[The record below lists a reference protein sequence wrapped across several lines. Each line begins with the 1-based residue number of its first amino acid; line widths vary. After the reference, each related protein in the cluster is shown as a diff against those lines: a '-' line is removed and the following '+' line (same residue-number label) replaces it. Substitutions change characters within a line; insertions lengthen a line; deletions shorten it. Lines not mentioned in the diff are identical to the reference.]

1 MIHLGANITV
11 KAQRV
16 KQPAQLSLAVQLP
29 DDETFVSFYP
39 GNNAHLIT
47 ALKNAAIGQG
57 APFLYFWG
65 AKGSGRSHLLHATC
79 AEVNARDAAA
89 AYLSLD
95 QFEQLDP
102 SMLDALESLPLVCLD
117 SLEAI
122 AGNTVWERALFDFY
136 NRWKEKGEGTLVVT
150 GCSAPRKLG
159 LQLPDLA
166 SRLDWGVSFHLDEL
180 DDEGK
185 LSALQLRAELR
196 GFKLP
201 IDVGRFLLNRLPR
214 DMRTLLAT
222 LNQLDNASFRAKRKL
237 TIPFVKE
244 ILEL

>member
-1 MIHLGANITV
+1 MRLRFEQQTV
-11 KAQRV
+11 GGGETRRLDDVGQRAGVFGNAEAHRHVEDFLAQFDHAGHDRRAAGEHDAGREHFLETGT
-16 KQPAQLSLAVQLP
+16 AQL
-29 DDETFVSFYP
+29 
-39 GNNAHLIT
+39 G
-47 ALKNAAIGQG
+47 
-57 APFLYFWG
+57 
-65 AKGSGRSHLLHATC
+65 
-79 AEVNARDAAA
+79 
-89 AYLSLD
+89 LD

-122 AGNTVWERALFDFY
+122 AGNGLWERALFDFY

-201 IDVGRFLLNRLPR
+201 IDVGRFLLNRLSR
-214 DMRTLLAT
+214 DMRTLLTT

>member
-1 MIHLGANITV
+1 
-11 KAQRV
+11 
-16 KQPAQLSLAVQLP
+16 
-29 DDETFVSFYP
+29 
-39 GNNAHLIT
+39 
-47 ALKNAAIGQG
+47 
-57 APFLYFWG
+57 
-65 AKGSGRSHLLHATC
+65 
-79 AEVNARDAAA
+79 
-89 AYLSLD
+89 
-95 QFEQLDP
+95 
-102 SMLDALESLPLVCLD
+102 MLDALESLPLVCLD

-201 IDVGRFLLNRLPR
+201 IDVGRFLLNRLSR
-214 DMRTLLAT
+214 DMRTLLTT

>member
-1 MIHLGANITV
+1 MPWRACPGLSRQPGGDRWQRPVGAGPV
-11 KAQRV
+11 R
-16 KQPAQLSLAVQLP
+16 
-29 DDETFVSFYP
+29 
-39 GNNAHLIT
+39 
-47 ALKNAAIGQG
+47 
-57 APFLYFWG
+57 
-65 AKGSGRSHLLHATC
+65 LL
-79 AEVNARDAAA
+79 
-89 AYLSLD
+89 
-95 QFEQLDP
+95 Q
-102 SMLDALESLPLVCLD
+102 
-117 SLEAI
+117 SLE
-122 AGNTVWERALFDFY
+122 GE
-136 NRWKEKGEGTLVVT
+136 GEGTLIVT

-201 IDVGRFLLNRLPR
+201 IDVGRFLLNRLSR

-222 LNQLDNASFRAKRKL
+222 LNRLDNASFRAKRKL

>member
-1 MIHLGANITV
+1 MGAGAV
-11 KAQRV
+11 RFL
-16 KQPAQLSLAVQLP
+16 QPLAG
-29 DDETFVSFYP
+29 E
-39 GNNAHLIT
+39 
-47 ALKNAAIGQG
+47 
-57 APFLYFWG
+57 
-65 AKGSGRSHLLHATC
+65 
-79 AEVNARDAAA
+79 
-89 AYLSLD
+89 
-95 QFEQLDP
+95 
-102 SMLDALESLPLVCLD
+102 
-117 SLEAI
+117 
-122 AGNTVWERALFDFY
+122 
-136 NRWKEKGEGTLVVT
+136 GEGTLIVT

-166 SRLDWGVSFHLDEL
+166 SRLDWGVSFHLEEL

-201 IDVGRFLLNRLPR
+201 IDVGRFLLNRLSR
-214 DMRTLLAT
+214 DMRTLLTT

>member
-1 MIHLGANITV
+1 
-11 KAQRV
+11 
-16 KQPAQLSLAVQLP
+16 
-29 DDETFVSFYP
+29 
-39 GNNAHLIT
+39 
-47 ALKNAAIGQG
+47 
-57 APFLYFWG
+57 
-65 AKGSGRSHLLHATC
+65 
-79 AEVNARDAAA
+79 
-89 AYLSLD
+89 
-95 QFEQLDP
+95 
-102 SMLDALESLPLVCLD
+102 MLDALESLPLVCLD

-180 DDEGK
+180 DD
-185 LSALQLRAELR
+185 
-196 GFKLP
+196 
-201 IDVGRFLLNRLPR
+201 R